1 MGGKR
6 EDSFH
11 QLNMNLDSKHRL
23 ISDDFNFILQR
34 RIPPTKKRK
43 ERSREWQNIG
53 YYQDLGQALLSYSRL
68 RTRIAMPSTLNELL
82 ELTQA
87 LSAQIERI
95 GEQCVSLW
103 GNNPE

>member
-11 QLNMNLDSKHRL
+11 QLNMNLDNNHRL

-68 RTRIAMPSTLNELL
+68 RSRIAMPSSLYELL

-87 LSAQIERI
+87 LSAKIEAR
-95 GEQCVSLW
+95 GMSWAFWWSWSV
-103 GNNPE
+103 

>member
-23 ISDDFNFILQR
+23 ICDDFNFILQR

-53 YYQDLGQALLSYSRL
+53 YFQDLGQALLSYSRL

-87 LSAQIERI
+87 LSAQIEAI
-95 GEQCVSLW
+95 GERCVTLW
-103 GNNPE
+103 GNGS